1 MCLILIKK
9 PKAILT
15 KKTMKDAFIGN
26 RDGAGF
32 MYAVNGNLNVIKGF
46 MYFRMFY
53 RAFRLHERLH
63 PNSLFVLHFRQA
75 THGASIPDNCH
86 PFFVNPNLAMAHNGI
101 LLNMG
106 SKDVSDTLMFVTN
119 ILQKLEDRFLDNPK
133 ILEAIEKYAIES
145 GSKFVFL
152 DNASKLTICNEK
164 AGEWEKDIWYS
175 NKWHGFTS
183 IYSGYNSEYYT
194 GYRNDYKN
202 WNQKILPGSSWP
214 RDYQSSSIITCKKE
228 CFCCKS
234 ESTAYS
240 IYLIGEKKLVRLCGY
255 CYDTMLPYLTMS
267 CPNCTTMMTPVHN
280 SCPFCNFEI
289 DTDDIVQSMYES
301 SGVNK

>member
-1 MCLILIKK
+1 
-9 PKAILT
+9 
-15 KKTMKDAFIGN
+15 
-26 RDGAGF
+26 

-53 RAFRLHERLH
+53 KAFRLHERLH

-86 PFFVNPNLAMAHNGI
+86 PFFVNPNLAMVHNGI

-133 ILEAIEKYAIES
+133 ILEAIEKYAVES

-152 DNASKLTICNEK
+152 DNAGKLTICNEK

-183 IYSGYNSEYYT
+183 IYSGYNSEYY
-194 GYRNDYKN
+194 GAYNQQNYLDYN
-202 WNQKILPGSSWP
+202 NNQ
-214 RDYQSSSIITCKKE
+214 SIITYKKE
-228 CFCCKS
+228 CFCCKNENTVHS
-234 ESTAYS
+234 V
-240 IYLIGEKKLVRLCGY
+240 YLVGEKKLINMCGH
-255 CYDTMLPYLTMS
+255 CYNTILPYLS
-267 CPNCTTMMTPVHN
+267 IICPNCNQTITPTSRN
-280 SCPFCNFEI
+280 TCPFCNFDI
-289 DTDDIVQSMYES
+289 DTDDIVQAMWESTGEKYER
-301 SGVNK
+301 VIVKN